1 MDWKSFFKKMTII
14 IWMLCLINLL
24 VLIVRYTA
32 SDIGMFFSWD
42 YPLIWAFILGCI
54 FCVFAIFWPKK
65 KK

>member
-1 MDWKSFFKKMTII
+1 MDWKSFFKKMTDYSLDA
-14 IWMLCLINLL
+14 MFVNLL

-54 FCVFAIFWPKK
+54 FCVLAIFWPKK